1 MFRSRSGP
9 VVLRIPV
16 LFRSSG
22 PGPGMRFRSV
32 PGSSFRSCSGR
43 VPVGSGPCVFRSVP
57 VLVFGLFFWTLV
69 CSSVCILSV
78 ALSGRLCVFVCLFA
92 VSIHVAAQPVRSL
105 HLCPDRVHLPLCT
118 LSCAY
123 LSLLR
128 SLVPFWTGAPQ
139 DIVCE
144 RSYFSMQVS
153 VLQSHCRHRYLP
165 SSIVSVWEWSC
176 SNKTKQGGRTSKE
189 ERARLRVPS
198 RMEP

>member
-1 MFRSRSGP
+1 M
-9 VVLRIPV
+9 
-16 LFRSSG
+16 
-22 PGPGMRFRSV
+22 
-32 PGSSFRSCSGR
+32 FRSCSGLPGLVPECVSGPFRARRSGR
-43 VPVGSGPCVFRSVP
+43 VPVAFRSVP
-57 VLVFGLFFWTLV
+57 VLVFSGPFRSLFSVFFWTLV

-128 SLVPFWTGAPQ
+128 SLVPLWTEAPQ

-144 RSYFSMQVS
+144 GSNFSMQVS

-176 SNKTKQGGRTSKE
+176 SNKTKQGGRTRKSGP
-189 ERARLRVPS
+189 A
-198 RMEP
+198 